1 MVSLDFIEAMPRSHN
16 CDVIL
21 VIIDQFSKYGHF
33 IPMSHPFTALQV
45 AQDFVNTIY
54 RLHGLPKVIVSNRDK
69 IFTSTLWRELFG
81 LSDTTLHMSS
91 SYHPQSDGQTE
102 CLNQCVETY
111 LRCVVHLS
119 PCKWYEWLPLAEQ
132 WYNTTF
138 LNSLGRT
145 PFEVIYG
152 CKPCQLGIVADS
164 KSVLHDLDEFHTS

>member
-54 RLHGLPKVIVSNRDK
+54 RLHGLPKVIVSDRDK

-111 LRCVVHLS
+111 LRCVFIYL
-119 PCKWYEWLPLAEQ
+119 LASSMSG
-132 WYNTTF
+132 F
-138 LNSLGRT
+138 
-145 PFEVIYG
+145 P
-152 CKPCQLGIVADS
+152 
-164 KSVLHDLDEFHTS
+164 